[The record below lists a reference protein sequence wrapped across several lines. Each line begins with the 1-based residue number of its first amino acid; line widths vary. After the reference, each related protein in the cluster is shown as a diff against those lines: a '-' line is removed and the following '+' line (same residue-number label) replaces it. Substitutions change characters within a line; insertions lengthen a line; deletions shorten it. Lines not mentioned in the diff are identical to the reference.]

1 MVIMTDLFTNNKQL
15 SEITDSLARVA
26 GYIWQR
32 GWAEKNAGN
41 ISVSLKDVFELSASE
56 CRSLPHTDL
65 PVACKNLAG
74 RCCLVTGTGKR
85 MRDIAREPLKNIL
98 IIRIDE
104 SGKGYH
110 TVFPEG
116 EELLPTLRPTSE
128 LSSHLSIHSMNEE
141 RRSRH
146 RVVIHTHVNEF
157 CALTQSSDFCDERR
171 LNHIIWS
178 MHPEAK
184 IFVPA
189 GVGFV
194 PYHLPGSEALA
205 AATVEALKKHDVAIW
220 EKHGVFAT
228 DATPDDTFDLIDI
241 IAKSA
246 SVFFM
251 SRSAG
256 IVPDGLTDRQIDE
269 LGKIIFK

>member
-1 MVIMTDLFTNNKQL
+1 MM
-15 SEITDSLARVA
+15 TDSLKNNKDLIAVTDSVSDVA

-41 ISVSLKDVFELSASE
+41 ISVSLKNVVDLAASE
-56 CRSLPHTDL
+56 CSSLPHADL
-65 PVACKNLAG
+65 PAAYKNLAG
-74 RCCLVTGTGKR
+74 ICFLVTGTGKR
-85 MRDIAREPLKNIL
+85 MRDIAREPSKNIL

-104 SGKGYH
+104 AGSGYH
-110 TVFPEG
+110 IVSPAAG
-116 EELLPTLRPTSE
+116 DLPDSLRPTSE
-128 LSSHLSIHSMNEE
+128 LSSHLSIHSMNEAHQTG
-141 RRSRH
+141 H

-171 LNHIIWS
+171 LNHLIWS

-184 IFVPA
+184 IFIPA

-205 AATVEALKKHDVAIW
+205 TATAEALKKHDVAVW

-228 DATPDDTFDLIDI
+228 GDTPDDTFDLIDI

-256 IVPDGLTDRQIDE
+256 IVPDGLTDTQIDE
-269 LGKIIFK
+269 LGKLKF

>member
-1 MVIMTDLFTNNKQL
+1 MMTDRLKSNRQL
-15 SEITDSLARVA
+15 RALTDSVSEVA
-26 GYIWQR
+26 GFIWQR

-41 ISVSLKDVFELSASE
+41 ISVSLKNVFELTASE
-56 CRSLPHTDL
+56 CVSLPHTDL
-65 PVACKNLAG
+65 PGVYENLAG
-74 RCCLVTGTGKR
+74 RCFMVTGTGKR
-85 MRDIAREPLKNIL
+85 MRDIAREPLMNVL
-98 IIRIDE
+98 IIRVDE
-104 SGKGYH
+104 EGKGYH
-110 TVFPEG
+110 IVSPSG
-116 EELLPTLRPTSE
+116 KELIPSLRPTSE
-128 LSSHLSIHSMNEE
+128 LSSHLSIHSMNEA
-141 RRSRH
+141 RQSAH
-146 RVVIHTHVNEF
+146 AVVIHTHVSEF

-171 LNHIIWS
+171 LNHLIWS

-184 IFVPA
+184 IFIPA

-205 AATVEALKKHDVAIW
+205 MATVEALKKHDIAVW

-228 DATPDDTFDLIDI
+228 GDTPDNTFDLIDI

-256 IVPDGLTDRQIDE
+256 IVPDGLTDSQIDE
-269 LGKIIFK
+269 LGKINF